1 MLDMSAGMS
10 DIYRSHNDVFV
21 RFASLAG
28 LSDWHRHN
36 DVWVCF
42 LKNLEENFLFI
53 GNFLCK

>member
-10 DIYRSHNDVFV
+10 DTCRSHNDVFD
-21 RFASLAG
+21 RFSSLAG
-28 LSDWHRHN
+28 LSDWHRHY

-42 LKNLEENFLFI
+42 LKNLGENFVFV